1 MYNDVILFF
10 INLTVTS
17 FLGNLD
23 YLNKLTGFDQMNESD
38 LWSLFLQGDKHA
50 FSEIYLAFHD
60 DLYRY
65 GIRLSRDQDTVNDCI
80 QNLFLKLWKNRN
92 NLKPVREIK
101 PYLFRSL
108 RNHIVDILEL
118 EKQIVAINRDV
129 EDLYMIEFNAEDFMI
144 SGQTE
149 KETQEKIIY
158 LLNQLPPRQRHAIY
172 LRYFE
177 EMEFE
182 TIAQVMKM
190 NVQSVRNSICRGLQL
205 MRDTVVILSF
215 CLLIG

>member
-1 MYNDVILFF
+1 
-10 INLTVTS
+10 
-17 FLGNLD
+17 
-23 YLNKLTGFDQMNESD
+23 MNESYWW
-38 LWSLFLQGDKHA
+38 LLFLKGDKHA

-65 GIRLSRDQDTVNDCI
+65 GIRLNRDPETVNDCI

-92 NLKPVREIK
+92 NLKPVKEIK

-118 EKQIVAINRDV
+118 EKKTLPINQEV
-129 EDLYMIEFNAEDFMI
+129 EEVCAIEFNAEDFMI
-144 SGQTE
+144 SSQIE
-149 KETQEKIIY
+149 KEMQEKIIN

-182 TIAQVMKM
+182 NISQVMNM
-190 NVQSVRNSICRGLQL
+190 NIQSVRNSISRGLRV
-205 MRDTVVILSF
+205 MRNSGMIFSCAINLV
-215 CLLIG
+215 

>member
-1 MYNDVILFF
+1 
-10 INLTVTS
+10 
-17 FLGNLD
+17 
-23 YLNKLTGFDQMNESD
+23 MNESY
-38 LWSLFLQGDKHA
+38 WWPLFLQGDKHA
-50 FSEIYLAFHD
+50 FSEIYLAVHD

-65 GIRLSRDQDTVNDCI
+65 GIKLSRDHETVNDCI

-118 EKQIVAINRDV
+118 KKQTLPLNQEV
-129 EDLYMIEFNAEDFMI
+129 EELYGIEFNAEDFMI
-144 SGQTE
+144 SSQIE
-149 KETQEKIIY
+149 KETQEKIIN
-158 LLNQLPPRQRHAIY
+158 LLNQLHPRQRHVIY

-182 TIAQVMKM
+182 NISQVMNM
-190 NVQSVRNSICRGLQL
+190 NVQSVRNSISRSLQV
-205 MRDTVVILSF
+205 MRKSGMIITFFIIL
-215 CLLIG
+215 G